1 MLVIT
6 RKINEGIVIGDNIEL
21 MIVDITG
28 DKVKLGINAPRE
40 IRVVRN
46 ELLQTEQTNKEAA
59 SMKATVVS
67 NDLISLLGKKPGN
80 NHTD

>member
-6 RKINEGIVIGDNIEL
+6 RKTNEGIMIGENIEL
-21 MIVDITG
+21 IIVDVSG

-59 SMKATVVS
+59 SPKATVVS
-67 NDLISLLGKKPGN
+67 KDILNLFGKKPRF
-80 NHTD
+80 

>member
-21 MIVDITG
+21 LIVDVSG
-28 DKVKLGINAPRE
+28 DKVKIGINAPRE

-46 ELLQTEQTNKEAA
+46 ELLQTEQVNKEAA
-59 SMKATVVS
+59 SATPTVVS
-67 NDLISLLGKKPGN
+67 KDLISLFGKKPN
-80 NHTD
+80 

>member
-6 RKINEGIVIGDNIEL
+6 RKINEGVMIGDNIEL
-21 MIVDITG
+21 MIVDVSG

-46 ELLQTEQTNKEAA
+46 ELLLTEEANKEAA
-59 SMKATVVS
+59 SSQAAVVS
-67 NDLISLLGKKPGN
+67 KDLISLFGKKPGGKA
-80 NHTD
+80 